1 MRKFAFLLLTV
12 LCFLITA
19 LTPYDAQAEASSNQ
33 PKKVKAGYVIYKG
46 FQEGRGDEP
55 KSGYGYEYLQQL
67 AYYANWQYDYVY
79 GNFGELLEK
88 LKKGEIDVMGNVS
101 YTPKRAESISFPL

>member
-1 MRKFAFLLLTV
+1 MRRIIHIAITVFCLLL
-12 LCFLITA
+12 TA
-19 LTPYDAQAEASSNQ
+19 LTPYDVQAESASNQ
-33 PKKVKAGYVIYKG
+33 PKKVRAGYVIYKG
-46 FQEGRGDEP
+46 FQEGKGDEP

-67 AYYANWQYDYVY
+67 AYYANWEYEYVY

-101 YTPKRAESISFPL
+101 YTPERAQSISYPL